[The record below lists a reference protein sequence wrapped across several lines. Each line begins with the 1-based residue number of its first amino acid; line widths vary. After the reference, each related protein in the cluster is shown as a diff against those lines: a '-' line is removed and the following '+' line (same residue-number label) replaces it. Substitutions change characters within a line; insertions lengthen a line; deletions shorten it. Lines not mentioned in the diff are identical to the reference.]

1 MTTFD
6 GFEPKLVELVQER
19 IEASKKLRIV
29 AIALGEMG
37 HLLPVVR
44 LVAALE
50 ASGHEVAAILTN
62 GGARERATAIL
73 TQMKVKAELICPD
86 EFTSLSLYK
95 GIGQED
101 KAVSQSFENLLDE
114 RIVQKHFE
122 KVLELE
128 PDILVADFFSGFAL
142 KVADRAQLPVVV
154 NCPMTLPMMQMEI
167 FPGISEPARTAA
179 CCGCLCLYP
188 SVASTA
194 LAMAD
199 YCTSKPSFHSL

>member
-73 TQMKVKAELICPD
+73 TQM
-86 EFTSLSLYK
+86 
-95 GIGQED
+95 
-101 KAVSQSFENLLDE
+101 
-114 RIVQKHFE
+114 
-122 KVLELE
+122 
-128 PDILVADFFSGFAL
+128 
-142 KVADRAQLPVVV
+142 
-154 NCPMTLPMMQMEI
+154 
-167 FPGISEPARTAA
+167 
-179 CCGCLCLYP
+179 
-188 SVASTA
+188 
-194 LAMAD
+194 
-199 YCTSKPSFHSL
+199 